1 MAQRIPRD
9 ESLSRVHGVGAL
21 FSAAYGNVGS
31 SIYYA
36 LGVTA
41 AFALGLTPLAFV
53 ISGLIF
59 AATAATYAE
68 ATVMYPEAGGSSS
81 FARHAFNEF
90 VSFVAAWG
98 QMLNYTITVAISAF
112 FVPHYL
118 AVFWPWLGSSPG
130 DIVGGAAL
138 IVALALINIR
148 GTEESAKLNLVLAVA
163 DLATQ
168 IVLVGIGLV
177 LVFSPQVLVDNIHL
191 GVAPT
196 WSDFALGIA
205 VGMIAYTGIETISNM
220 AEEAKDAARTIP
232 RSVGLTV
239 AAVLGLYLLI
249 PIVALSAMPV
259 TQDAAGNF
267 STALGSTFADDP
279 ILGIVENLGL
289 SHLPTEILRYYVGVL
304 AAVILLIATNAGLI
318 GVSRLT
324 YSMGQHR
331 QLPEA
336 LRQVHPKYRT
346 PYIAILI
353 FAAIA
358 IVTLLPGQTD
368 FLATMYSFGAMLSF
382 TIAHVAL
389 VQLRRKHGDAERSW
403 KAPLNIRAF
412 GFDLPMVAVLGGLGT
427 FAAWI
432 VVMALNPRTLVVG
445 SGWMIFGILVYV
457 LYRRSQKLPLTA
469 TVKVVT
475 PEPLGVEEVEYR
487 SVLVG
492 FEDDESFS
500 PENGRHR
507 GQARL
512 QAPPRDPRPLD
523 VDRPHQSASGRRD
536 ARAGIG
542 GPEQN
547 RGGAADRRP
556 ARHRPRR
563 PGAPRPGRLLAL
575 GGGGADRG
583 CGAGDR
589 AAVPRRRAA
598 LRQDPSDR
606 PQRAPLPGD
615 RRLRPDRQP
624 CRRADCRRRR
634 GERMS
639 RPAGER
645 VYRGAVR
652 AFSLTF
658 VAVGVTVLV
667 VTLVNGGGPGSVGF
681 LMGLAFV
688 AVGVGRMWLASR
700 MEQ

>member
-41 AFALGLTPLAFV
+41 AFALGLTPVAFV

-68 ATVMYPEAGGSSS
+68 ATVMFPEAGGSSS
-81 FARHAFNEF
+81 FARHAFNEL
-90 VSFVAAWG
+90 VSFIAAWG

-118 AVFWPWLGSSPG
+118 AVFWPWLGGSPG

-138 IVALALINIR
+138 IVALAAINIR
-148 GTEESAKLNLVLAVA
+148 GTEESAKLNLILAVA

-168 IVLVGIGLV
+168 VVLVGIGVVLV
-177 LVFSPQVLVDNIHL
+177 LSPQVLVDNVHL

-232 RSVGLTV
+232 RSVGLVV

-259 TQDAAGNF
+259 VHHGGEYT
-267 STALGSTFADDP
+267 TALGSRYADDP

-289 SHLPTEILRYYVGVL
+289 SHVPTEILRYYVGVL

-331 QLPEA
+331 QLPEG

-358 IVTLLPGQTD
+358 IVTLLPGKTD

-382 TIAHVAL
+382 TIAHVA
-389 VQLRRKHGDAERSW
+389 VIQLRRKQPDVERTW
-403 KAPLNIRAF
+403 KPLGNVHAF
-412 GFDLPMVAVLGGLGT
+412 GFDVPMTAVLGGLGT

-432 VVMALNPRTLVVG
+432 VVMALNPRTLFVG
-445 SGWMIFGILVYV
+445 TGWMVLGIAVYV
-457 LYRRSQKLPLTA
+457 LYRRHQKLPLTE
-469 TVKVVT
+469 TVKVVL

-487 SVLVG
+487 SVLVAV
-492 FEDDESFS
+492 EDDEELS
-500 PENGRHR
+500 PEMV
-507 GQARL
+507 ATAVKL
-512 QAPPRDPRPLD
+512 
-523 VDRPHQSASGRRD
+523 ASK
-536 ARAGIG
+536 
-542 GPEQN
+542 
-547 RGGAADRRP
+547 
-556 ARHRPRR
+556 
-563 PGAPRPGRLLAL
+563 
-575 GGGGADRG
+575 
-583 CGAGDR
+583 
-589 AAVPRRRAA
+589 
-598 LRQDPSDR
+598 
-606 PQRAPLPGD
+606 
-615 RRLRPDRQP
+615 
-624 CRRADCRRRR
+624 RRR
-634 GERMS
+634 GIHVHSMMTVPTNLPLNAEMSEREGEAQS
-639 RPAGER
+639 KVEEAKLIGGQRVTGHVER
-645 VYRGAVR
+645 VRPGQAGYSVAKEAAEIKAAAIVVGLSYRNGVPLYDKTLQTILAERPCRVIIVSDPTEKPPAIPGA
-652 AFSLTF
+652 ALAE
-658 VAVGVTVLV
+658 VA
-667 VTLVNGGGPGSVGF
+667 P
-681 LMGLAFV
+681 
-688 AVGVGRMWLASR
+688 
-700 MEQ
+700 

>member
-41 AFALGLTPLAFV
+41 AFALGLTPVAFV

-68 ATVMYPEAGGSSS
+68 ATVMFPEAGGSSS
-81 FARHAFNEF
+81 FARHAFNEL

-118 AVFWPWLGSSPG
+118 AVFWPWLGESPG
-130 DIVGGAAL
+130 DIIGGAVL
-138 IVALALINIR
+138 IVGLALINIR
-148 GTEESAKLNLVLAVA
+148 GTEESAKLNLVLAIA

-168 IVLVGIGLV
+168 VVLVGIGLV
-177 LVFSPQVLVDNIHL
+177 LVFSPEILIDNINL

-239 AAVLGLYLLI
+239 FAVLALYLLI

-259 TQDAAGNF
+259 TQDAAGNYM
-267 STALGSTFADDP
+267 TELGTTFADDP

-289 SHLPTEILRYYVGVL
+289 AHGLTEVMRYYVGIL

-331 QLPEA
+331 QLPEG

-346 PYIAILI
+346 PYIAIMI
-353 FAAIA
+353 FATVAI
-358 IVTLLPGQTD
+358 ITLLPGQTD

-389 VQLRRKHGDAERSW
+389 IQLRRKQPDVERTW
-403 KAPLNIRAF
+403 KPPLNFRAF
-412 GFDLPMVAVLGGLGT
+412 GVEVPLSAVLGGLGT

-432 VVMALNPRTLVVG
+432 VVMALNPRTLIAG
-445 SGWMIFGILVYV
+445 LGWMAFGLVLYV
-457 LYRRSQKLPLTA
+457 LYRRNQQLPLME

-487 SVLVG
+487 SILVA
-492 FEDDESFS
+492 FDDEAPFS
-500 PENGRHR
+500 PETV
-507 GQARL
+507 ATAVKL
-512 QAPPRDPRPLD
+512 
-523 VDRPHQSASGRRD
+523 ASK
-536 ARAGIG
+536 
-542 GPEQN
+542 
-547 RGGAADRRP
+547 
-556 ARHRPRR
+556 
-563 PGAPRPGRLLAL
+563 
-575 GGGGADRG
+575 
-583 CGAGDR
+583 
-589 AAVPRRRAA
+589 
-598 LRQDPSDR
+598 
-606 PQRAPLPGD
+606 
-615 RRLRPDRQP
+615 
-624 CRRADCRRRR
+624 RRR
-634 GERMS
+634 GIHVHSMMTVPTNRSLDARMPEQEAEAQRKIEEAKLIGGQRVTGHVS
-639 RPAGER
+639 RVRPGQAGYSVADEAAEIKAEAIVVGLRYRNGVPLYGKALQTILGER
-645 VYRGAVR
+645 PCRVIVV
-652 AFSLTF
+652 SDPTDKPP
-658 VAVGVTVLV
+658 TV
-667 VTLVNGGGPGSVGF
+667 PGTA
-681 LMGLAFV
+681 LMETT
-688 AVGVGRMWLASR
+688 R
-700 MEQ
+700 

>member
-21 FSAAYGNVGS
+21 FAAAYGNVGS

-41 AFALGLTPLAFV
+41 AFALGLTPVAFV

-118 AVFWPWLGSSPG
+118 AVFWPWLGESPG
-130 DIVGGAAL
+130 DVIGGAVL
-138 IVALALINIR
+138 IIALALINIR

-168 IVLVGIGLV
+168 VILVGIGLV
-177 LVFSPQVLVDNIHL
+177 LVLSPEILVDNVNL

-196 WSDFALGIA
+196 WSDFALGVA

-239 AAVLGLYLLI
+239 VAVLALYLLI

-259 TQDAAGNF
+259 TQDAAGNYM
-267 STALGSTFADDP
+267 TELGTTFADDP

-289 SHLPTEILRYYVGVL
+289 AHMPTEVLRYYVGVL

-331 QLPEA
+331 QLPEG

-353 FAAIA
+353 FSVIA

-389 VQLRRKHGDAERSW
+389 IQLRRKKADVERSW
-403 KAPLNIRAF
+403 KPPLNIRAF
-412 GFDLPMVAVLGGLGT
+412 GVEVPLSAVFGGLGT
-427 FAAWI
+427 FTAWV
-432 VVMALNPRTLVVG
+432 VVMALNPTTLFAG
-445 SGWMIFGILVYV
+445 LGWMALGISLYV
-457 LYRRSQKLPLTA
+457 LYRRSQRLPLTE
-469 TVKVVT
+469 TVKVVL

-487 SVLVG
+487 SILVA
-492 FEDDESFS
+492 FDDDDPFS
-500 PENGRHR
+500 PETV
-507 GQARL
+507 ATAVKL
-512 QAPPRDPRPLD
+512 
-523 VDRPHQSASGRRD
+523 ASK
-536 ARAGIG
+536 
-542 GPEQN
+542 
-547 RGGAADRRP
+547 
-556 ARHRPRR
+556 
-563 PGAPRPGRLLAL
+563 
-575 GGGGADRG
+575 
-583 CGAGDR
+583 
-589 AAVPRRRAA
+589 
-598 LRQDPSDR
+598 
-606 PQRAPLPGD
+606 
-615 RRLRPDRQP
+615 
-624 CRRADCRRRR
+624 RRR
-634 GERMS
+634 GIHVHSMMTVPTNLPLDAQMPEGEAEAQRKIEEAKLIGGQRVTGHVS
-639 RPAGER
+639 RVRPGQAGYSVADEAAEIKAEAIVVGLRYRNGVPLYGKALQTILGER
-645 VYRGAVR
+645 PCRVIVVSDPTDKPPSVPGA
-652 AFSLTF
+652 A
-658 VAVGVTVLV
+658 
-667 VTLVNGGGPGSVGF
+667 
-681 LMGLAFV
+681 LAE
-688 AVGVGRMWLASR
+688 ASR
-700 MEQ
+700 

>member
-9 ESLSRVHGVGAL
+9 ESLSRVHGVGGL

-41 AFALGLTPLAFV
+41 AFALGLTPIAFV

-118 AVFWPWLGSSPG
+118 AVFWPWLGDSPG
-130 DIVGGAAL
+130 DIVGGAVL
-138 IVALALINIR
+138 IVALALLNIR
-148 GTEESAKLNLVLAVA
+148 GTEESARLNLVLAVA

-168 IVLVGIGLV
+168 VILVGIGLV
-177 LVFSPQVLVDNIHL
+177 LVFNPEILVDNVNL

-220 AEEAKDAARTIP
+220 AEEARDAARTIP

-239 AAVLGLYLLI
+239 VAVLALYLLI

-259 TQDAAGNF
+259 TQGPGGDYT
-267 STALGSTFADDP
+267 TALGTTFADDP

-289 SHLPTEILRYYVGVL
+289 AHGPTEVLRYYVGVL

-331 QLPEA
+331 QLPEG
-336 LRQVHPKYRT
+336 LRQVHPRYRT
-346 PYIAILI
+346 PYIAIMI

-382 TIAHVAL
+382 TIAHVA
-389 VQLRRKHGDAERSW
+389 VIQLRRTKGDAERSW
-403 KAPLNIRAF
+403 KPPLNVRAF
-412 GFDLPMVAVLGGLGT
+412 GFEVPISAVLGGLGT

-445 SGWMIFGILVYV
+445 LGWMAFGIAVYV
-457 LYRRSQKLPLTA
+457 LYRRNQRLPLTE
-469 TVKVVT
+469 TVKVVL

-492 FEDDESFS
+492 FEDDEAFS
-500 PENGRHR
+500 AEMV
-507 GQARL
+507 ATAVKL
-512 QAPPRDPRPLD
+512 
-523 VDRPHQSASGRRD
+523 AS
-536 ARAGIG
+536 
-542 GPEQN
+542 N
-547 RGGAADRRP
+547 
-556 ARHRPRR
+556 
-563 PGAPRPGRLLAL
+563 
-575 GGGGADRG
+575 
-583 CGAGDR
+583 
-589 AAVPRRRAA
+589 
-598 LRQDPSDR
+598 
-606 PQRAPLPGD
+606 
-615 RRLRPDRQP
+615 
-624 CRRADCRRRR
+624 RRR
-634 GERMS
+634 GIHVHSMLTVPTHLPLNAEMPEQEGEAQRKVEEAKLIGGQRVTGHVARV
-639 RPAGER
+639 RPGQAGYSVAEEAKMIEAEAIVIGLRRRGGVPLYDKMLQTVLGER
-645 VYRGAVR
+645 PCRVIVVSDPVDGAAPVPTE
-652 AFSLTF
+652 AM
-658 VAVGVTVLV
+658 AQVT
-667 VTLVNGGGPGSVGF
+667 
-681 LMGLAFV
+681 
-688 AVGVGRMWLASR
+688 R
-700 MEQ
+700 

>member
-41 AFALGLTPLAFV
+41 AFALGLTPIAFV

-81 FARHAFNEF
+81 FARHAFNEL

-118 AVFWPWLGSSPG
+118 AVFWPWLGESPG
-130 DIVGGAAL
+130 DIIGGAVL
-138 IVALALINIR
+138 IAALALINIR
-148 GTEESAKLNLVLAVA
+148 GTEESARLNLVLAVA

-168 IVLVGIGLV
+168 VILVGIGLV
-177 LVFSPQVLVDNIHL
+177 LVFNPEILVDNVHL

-220 AEEAKDAARTIP
+220 AEEARDAARTIP
-232 RSVGLTV
+232 RSVGYTV
-239 AAVLGLYLLI
+239 VAVLALYLLI

-259 TQDAAGNF
+259 TQGADGSYA
-267 STALGSTFADDP
+267 TELGSRYADDP

-289 SHLPTEILRYYVGVL
+289 AHVATEVLRYYVGVL

-331 QLPEA
+331 QLPES
-336 LRQVHPKYRT
+336 LRQVHPRYRT

-382 TIAHVAL
+382 TIAHLAVI
-389 VQLRRKHGDAERSW
+389 QLRRKQPDVERTW
-403 KAPLNIRAF
+403 KPPLNFRAF
-412 GFDLPMVAVLGGLGT
+412 GTEVPLSAVLGGFGT

-432 VVMALNPRTLVVG
+432 VVMSLNPRTLVAG
-445 SGWMIFGILVYV
+445 LGWMAFGLVLYV
-457 LYRRSQKLPLTA
+457 LYRRNQRLPLTE
-469 TVKVVT
+469 TVKVVL

-492 FEDDESFS
+492 FEDNESFS
-500 PENGRHR
+500 PEMVATAVKLASKRRRGIHVHSMMTVPTNLPLDADLPEQEAEAQRKIEEAKLIGGQRVTGHVAR
-507 GQARL
+507 VRPGQAGYSL
-512 QAPPRDPRPLD
+512 SEEAEEI
-523 VDRPHQSASGRRD
+523 
-536 ARAGIG
+536 RAAALVIG
-542 GPEQN
+542 LRYRN
-547 RGGAADRRP
+547 
-556 ARHRPRR
+556 
-563 PGAPRPGRLLAL
+563 GAPLYDKTLQTVLGERPCR
-575 GGGGADRG
+575 
-583 CGAGDR
+583 
-589 AAVPRRRAA
+589 VIVVS
-598 LRQDPSDR
+598 DPTDN
-606 PQRAPLPGD
+606 PQRAP
-615 RRLRPDRQP
+615 
-624 CRRADCRRRR
+624 
-634 GERMS
+634 
-639 RPAGER
+639 
-645 VYRGAVR
+645 GA
-652 AFSLTF
+652 
-658 VAVGVTVLV
+658 
-667 VTLVNGGGPGSVGF
+667 TL
-681 LMGLAFV
+681 AE
-688 AVGVGRMWLASR
+688 AAR
-700 MEQ
+700 

>member
-9 ESLSRVHGVGAL
+9 ESLSRVHGVGSL

-41 AFALGLTPLAFV
+41 AFALGLTPVAFV
-53 ISGLIF
+53 VSGLIF

-81 FARHAFNEF
+81 FARHAFNEM
-90 VSFVAAWG
+90 VSFIAAWG

-118 AVFWPWLGSSPG
+118 AVFWPWLGDSPG
-130 DIVGGAAL
+130 DVVGGAVL
-138 IVALALINIR
+138 IVALAVINIR
-148 GTEESAKLNLVLAVA
+148 GTEESAKLNLILAVA

-168 IVLVGIGLV
+168 VVLVGIGVVLV
-177 LVFSPQVLVDNIHL
+177 LSPQVLVDNVHL

-232 RSVGLTV
+232 RSVGLVV

-259 TQDAAGNF
+259 VHHGGEYT
-267 STALGSTFADDP
+267 TALGSKFADDP

-289 SHLPTEILRYYVGVL
+289 SDGPTEILRYYVGVL

-353 FAAIA
+353 FGAIA
-358 IVTLLPGQTD
+358 IVTLLPGKTD

-382 TIAHVAL
+382 TIAHVA
-389 VQLRRKHGDAERSW
+389 VIQLRRKEPDRERTW
-403 KAPLNIRAF
+403 KPPGNVRAF
-412 GFDLPMVAVLGGLGT
+412 GFEVPMTAVLGGLGT

-432 VVMALNPRTLVVG
+432 VVMALNPRTLFVG
-445 SGWMIFGILVYV
+445 TGWMVLGIAVYV
-457 LYRRSQKLPLTA
+457 LYRRNQRLPLTQ
-469 TVKVVT
+469 TVKVVL

-487 SVLVG
+487 SVLVA
-492 FEDDESFS
+492 FEDDEEFS
-500 PENGRHR
+500 PEMV
-507 GQARL
+507 ATAVKL
-512 QAPPRDPRPLD
+512 
-523 VDRPHQSASGRRD
+523 
-536 ARAGIG
+536 AGK
-542 GPEQN
+542 
-547 RGGAADRRP
+547 
-556 ARHRPRR
+556 
-563 PGAPRPGRLLAL
+563 
-575 GGGGADRG
+575 
-583 CGAGDR
+583 
-589 AAVPRRRAA
+589 
-598 LRQDPSDR
+598 
-606 PQRAPLPGD
+606 
-615 RRLRPDRQP
+615 
-624 CRRADCRRRR
+624 RRR
-634 GERMS
+634 GIHVHSMMTVPTNLPRSAQMPDQEAEAQSKIEEAKLIGGQRVTGHVS
-639 RPAGER
+639 RVRPGQAGYSVAEEAAEIKAEAIVVGLSYRNGVPQYDKTLETILGER
-645 VYRGAVR
+645 PCRVIVVSDPPEKTQTIPGA
-652 AFSLTF
+652 A
-658 VAVGVTVLV
+658 
-667 VTLVNGGGPGSVGF
+667 
-681 LMGLAFV
+681 LAE
-688 AVGVGRMWLASR
+688 ALP
-700 MEQ
+700 

>member
-41 AFALGLTPLAFV
+41 AFALGLTPVAFV

-68 ATVMYPEAGGSSS
+68 ATVMFPEAGGSSS
-81 FARHAFNEF
+81 FARHAFNEL
-90 VSFVAAWG
+90 VSFIAAWG

-118 AVFWPWLGSSPG
+118 AVFWPWLGDSPG
-130 DIVGGAAL
+130 DIIGGAVL
-138 IVALALINIR
+138 IVGLALINIR
-148 GTEESAKLNLVLAVA
+148 GTEESAKLNLILAVA

-168 IVLVGIGLV
+168 VILVGIGIVLV
-177 LVFSPQVLVDNIHL
+177 LSPDTLVNNVHL

-196 WSDFALGIA
+196 WSDFLLGIA

-239 AAVLGLYLLI
+239 VAVLALYLLI

-259 TQDAAGNF
+259 TQDAAGHYT
-267 STALGSTFADDP
+267 TALGSTFADDP

-289 SHLPTEILRYYVGVL
+289 TSLPTEILRYYVGIL

-331 QLPEA
+331 QLPEG

-353 FAAIA
+353 FSVIA

-382 TIAHVAL
+382 TIAHVA
-389 VQLRRKHGDAERSW
+389 VIQLRRNKPDVERTW
-403 KAPLNIRAF
+403 KPPFNLRMF
-412 GFDLPMVAVLGGLGT
+412 GVEVPITAVLGGLGT
-427 FAAWI
+427 FIAWL

-445 SGWMIFGILVYV
+445 LGWMALGIAVYV
-457 LYRRSQKLPLTA
+457 LYRRNQGLPLTE
-469 TVKVVT
+469 TVKVVL

-487 SVLVG
+487 SILVA
-492 FEDDESFS
+492 FEDDETFS
-500 PENGRHR
+500 PEMV
-507 GQARL
+507 ATAVKL
-512 QAPPRDPRPLD
+512 
-523 VDRPHQSASGRRD
+523 ASK
-536 ARAGIG
+536 
-542 GPEQN
+542 
-547 RGGAADRRP
+547 
-556 ARHRPRR
+556 
-563 PGAPRPGRLLAL
+563 
-575 GGGGADRG
+575 
-583 CGAGDR
+583 
-589 AAVPRRRAA
+589 
-598 LRQDPSDR
+598 
-606 PQRAPLPGD
+606 
-615 RRLRPDRQP
+615 
-624 CRRADCRRRR
+624 RRR
-634 GERMS
+634 GIHVHSMMTVPTNLPLNAEMPEAEDEAQRKIEEAKLIGGQRVTGHVS
-639 RPAGER
+639 RVRPGQAGYSVADEAAEIKAGAIVVGLRYRNGVPLYDKTLQTVLGER
-645 VYRGAVR
+645 PCRVIVVSDPTDKPPAVPGA
-652 AFSLTF
+652 A
-658 VAVGVTVLV
+658 
-667 VTLVNGGGPGSVGF
+667 
-681 LMGLAFV
+681 LAE
-688 AVGVGRMWLASR
+688 AR
-700 MEQ
+700 